1 MSERKEWREL
11 WRIGVPSIVRVFLW
25 RLARN
30 SIPTG
35 VVHHNKNMAPH
46 GGCSLCGQ
54 PDSWQHSLID
64 CNVARC
70 VCSLEKVEIAEL
82 VSNAGGED
90 MRGWVAELLQHLKQ
104 EEMIRVV
111 VRLWAIWYVRRKAI
125 YGDQFQ
131 SPLSTH
137 CFVER
142 FAAEL
147 ELIKPESKKK
157 QTMSPSPQ

>member
-1 MSERKEWREL
+1 
-11 WRIGVPSIVRVFLW
+11 
-25 RLARN
+25 
-30 SIPTG
+30 
-35 VVHHNKNMAPH
+35 
-46 GGCSLCGQ
+46 
-54 PDSWQHSLID
+54 LID

-70 VCSLEKVEIAEL
+70 VWSLEKVEIAEL

-90 MRGWVAELLQHLKQ
+90 VRGWLAELLQHLKQ

-111 VRLWAIWYVRRKAI
+111 VRLWAIWYVKRKAI
-125 YGDQFQ
+125 YEDQFQ

-142 FAAEL
+142 FVAEL

-157 QTMSPSPQ
+157 QASSPGPRWIRPPAER